1 MRNSS
6 IARRYAQALFLSSQ
20 EKNLL
25 DQVEA
30 ELKMVVESIEAS
42 EDLSRILEGELVAP
56 DKKKALMVKVFDG
69 KISTQTM
76 NFLKLVIDKGR
87 EKHLRRVLVEY
98 VALADTARKML
109 EVEVISATELSPQQQ
124 ETICKGLSAFTGK
137 EVRIKTEID
146 PSLLGGI
153 QVRIGDKVYDG
164 SARQQLQSLRER
176 LESIYIEED
185 RGEMTT

>member
-6 IARRYAQALFLSSQ
+6 LARRYAQALFLSSQ

-25 DQVEA
+25 NEVEA
-30 ELKMVVESIEAS
+30 ELKMVVESIAGS
-42 EDLSRILEGELVAP
+42 KDLSRILDGELVAP
-56 DKKKALMVKVFDG
+56 DKKKALMVKLFDG

-76 NFLKLVIDKGR
+76 NFLKLVIDKRR
-87 EKHLRRVLVEY
+87 EKHLQGILVEY
-98 VALADTARKML
+98 IALADTARRML
-109 EVEVISATELSPQQQ
+109 EVEVTSAAELSPQQQ
-124 ETICKGLSAFTGK
+124 ETVCKGLSAFTGK
-137 EVRIKTEID
+137 EVRLKTEID
-146 PSLLGGI
+146 SSLLGGI
-153 QVRIGDKVYDG
+153 QVKIGDRVYDG